1 MTTQD
6 AGDDLVMPHH
16 PTVRESSRILGG
28 VIADVVNEKVGTW
41 TYLILQNAL
50 IVAWV
55 ILNGTGAWQPDPF
68 PFILLN
74 LLLSMQA
81 ANTGP
86 MLLISANRAAARD
99 RAVLHHIDVGM
110 SQMAESHDAMRA
122 EQQAFRTEIL
132 ALLKHAH
139 KKV

>member
-6 AGDDLVMPHH
+6 AGDDFAMLHH

-55 ILNGTGAWQPDPF
+55 ILNANGAWQPDPY

-99 RAVLHHIDVGM
+99 RAVLHRIDVGM

-122 EQQAFRTEIL
+122 
-132 ALLKHAH
+132 
-139 KKV
+139 